1 LSSILLENSKKLL
14 EFFDVTD
21 SDLIT
26 QISQRFE
33 KPISFT
39 SGDISMTQ
47 FKTLFSPFR
56 VGNLELKNRI
66 IMPPMATHFAGEDG
80 SVNDRHIAY
89 YLKRIKGGAGYVTF
103 EHTGVMRQG
112 RAFPQMALIDSDQNV
127 PSFRRLTEAIHQ
139 EGGKIVIQINHAGRQ
154 TSSSFTG
161 SPIVAPSAIPC
172 PVRKEM
178 PKELSPD
185 EIQEIIGAFD
195 QAARRVKEAG
205 ADGVEIHM
213 AHGYLINQFLSPF
226 SNRREDEYGGDPD
239 RRMKMGIEVLRAV
252 RNRVGSDFL
261 VLCRLSADEYVE
273 GGLKL
278 EDTKEIAKALER
290 NGADALHISACV
302 AASGYLNHPPYYAEE
317 GIFAHLAQGIK
328 SVVSIPVISVGRI
341 RTPQLANQILEENKA
356 DLISMGRAL
365 IADPNLPI
373 KALQGKTD
381 EIIPCISCNRCIQS
395 IRKGALQCAVNPETG
410 REAILIPKKTDRPK
424 KVWIIGGGPA
434 GMKAA
439 EISVL
444 RGHKVTLYEK
454 NEELGGRFLLAAL
467 PPKKQVLQDF
477 TDYLTRRLR
486 KLPVKIGLKK
496 PFQLASLRRG
506 KPDVVII
513 ATGSKPLFP
522 PIDGIRESKAIS
534 VEDALS
540 GSVPLGRKILIVGGG
555 GIGAEVA
562 DYLSEN
568 GREVTIV
575 EMLEGIALDLVAH
588 LHYFLNKRLRE
599 KGVHILT
606 STKGVRFEKG
616 GLWVEDPQGT
626 RKLEGFDSIVLAL
639 GSTPD
644 DEIVHS
650 LEGKVPEVYVI
661 GDASKP
667 REVME
672 ALLEG
677 EEVALKI

>member
-1 LSSILLENSKKLL
+1 MN
-14 EFFDVTD
+14 
-21 SDLIT
+21 
-26 QISQRFE
+26 RY
-33 KPISFT
+33 KP
-39 SGDISMTQ
+39 
-47 FKTLFSPFR
+47 LFSPFR
-56 VGNLELKNRI
+56 IGNLELKNRI
-66 IMPPMATHFAGEDG
+66 VMPPMATNFAGEDG

-89 YLKRIKGGAGYVTF
+89 YVRRIKGGVGYITF
-103 EHTGVMRQG
+103 EHTGVLKQG
-112 RAFPQMALIDSDQNV
+112 RAFPNMALIDSDQHI
-127 PSFRRLTEAIHQ
+127 PRFKRLVEAIHR

-154 TSSSFTG
+154 TSSSITG

-178 PKELSPD
+178 PKELSHE
-185 EIQEIIGAFD
+185 EIQKIIEAFRE
-195 QAARRVKEAG
+195 AARRAKEAE

-226 SNRREDEYGGDPD
+226 SNQRTDDYGGDPD
-239 RRMKMGIEVLRAV
+239 RRMRMAIEVLRTV
-252 RNRVGSDFL
+252 RNQVGSDFL

-317 GIFAHLAQGIK
+317 GIFVHLAQGIK
-328 SVVSIPVISVGRI
+328 SVVSIPIIAVGRI
-341 RTPQLANQILEENKA
+341 RTPELANQILEEKKA

-365 IADPNLPI
+365 IADPDLPL
-373 KALQGKTD
+373 KALEGRTD
-381 EIIPCISCNRCIQS
+381 EILPCISCNRCIQS

-410 REAILIPKKTDRPK
+410 REGIFKLQKADRPK
-424 KVWIIGGGPA
+424 KIWIIGGGPA

-439 EISVL
+439 EIASL
-444 RGHKVTLYEK
+444 RGHKVNLYEK
-454 NEELGGRFLLAAL
+454 NKELGGRFLLAAI
-467 PPKKQVLQDF
+467 PPKKQILKDF
-477 TDYLTRRLR
+477 IDQLERRLQ
-486 KLPVKIGLKK
+486 KLPIKIIIGK
-496 PFQLASLRRG
+496 PFSPASLRRG
-506 KPDVVII
+506 KPDGVII
-513 ATGSKPLFP
+513 ATGAKPFFP
-522 PIDGIRESKAIS
+522 PIDGIHEAKAIS

-540 GSVPLGRKILIVGGG
+540 SSTPLGEKVIVVGGG

-568 GREVTIV
+568 GKEVTLI
-575 EMLEGIALDLVAH
+575 EMREHTALDLVGH
-588 LHYFLNKRLRE
+588 LQHFLNKRLRE
-599 KGVHILT
+599 KGVQILT
-606 STKGVRFEKG
+606 STKAIRFEKE

-626 RKLEGFDSIVLAL
+626 KKLGGFDSIVIAL
-639 GSTPD
+639 GSIPN
-644 DEIVHS
+644 DELVES
-650 LEGKVPEVYVI
+650 LKGKVPEVYVI

-677 EEVALKI
+677 EEIALKI